1 MRIVDSLLT
10 SEGDGAEVKRL
21 FPLRAGRMNHDPF
34 VLWDH
39 FFLQKGTGFPT
50 HPHRGFEAITYIFEG
65 SMEHKDNLG
74 NHSRVYEKGAQ
85 RFTAGKGIEHSEM
98 PDLNGSTTGIQ
109 LWVNLPQRLKTLE
122 PGYQQVDAE
131 SIPEQKI
138 EGGVVRT
145 IVGDGS
151 PLQLHTPVKYQYV
164 SLLQGAKLVNDMP
177 DGFQGLLYVVEGEL
191 NVNEQTLSAGSAI
204 FFDDKDKVLSVHAQR
219 ASRYMLC
226 LGKPHKEPIHQWGPF
241 VD

>member
-39 FFLQKGTGFPT
+39 FYLKKGTGFPT

-74 NHSRVYEKGAQ
+74 NHSRVYENGAQ

-98 PDLNGSTTGIQ
+98 PDKEGNTTGIQ
-109 LWVNLPQRLKTLE
+109 LWINLPRRLKMLD
-122 PGYQQVDAE
+122 PDYQQVDAE
-131 SIPEQKI
+131 NIPVQKI
-138 EGGVVRT
+138 DGGVIRT
-145 IVGDGS
+145 IVGEGS
-151 PLQLHTPVKYQYV
+151 ALKLHTPVQYLDI
-164 SLLQGAKLVNDMP
+164 SLQQGATFTETIDDNY
-177 DGFQGLLYVVEGEL
+177 QGLLYVVEGEL
-191 NVNEQTLSAGSAI
+191 KVGKDALSAGKAVYIEEQDSVVEI
-204 FFDDKDKVLSVHAQR
+204 TSLKD
-219 ASRYMLC
+219 SRFMLC
-226 LGKPHKEPIHQWGPF
+226 IGKPHKEPIHQWGPF

>member
-1 MRIVDSLLT
+1 MRIVESVLT

-39 FFLQKGTGFPT
+39 FFLKKGTGFPT

-74 NHSRVYEKGAQ
+74 NHSRVYEGGAQ

-98 PDLNGSTTGIQ
+98 PDTEGNTSGIQ
-109 LWVNLPQRLKTLE
+109 LWINLPQRLKTLE
-122 PGYQQVDAE
+122 PEYQQVDAQD
-131 SIPEQKI
+131 IPERSI
-138 EGGVVRT
+138 DGGVVRD
-145 IVGDGS
+145 IVGESS
-151 PLQLHTPVKYQYV
+151 PLRLHTAVQYQDV
-164 SLLQGAKLVNDMP
+164 SLQQGASLTTNIAED
-177 DGFQGLLYVVEGEL
+177 FQGLLYLVSGEL
-191 NVNEQTLSAGSAI
+191 QTGKQILDEGNAI
-204 FFDDKDKVLSVHAQR
+204 YFDEADDKIAVSALKD
-219 ASRYMLC
+219 SRFMIC
-226 LGKPHKEPIHQWGPF
+226 LGKPHHEPIKQWGPF

>member
-1 MRIVDSLLT
+1 MRIVESITT

-74 NHSRVYEKGAQ
+74 NHSRVYAQGAQ

-98 PDLNGSTTGIQ
+98 PDTEGNTTGIQ
-109 LWVNLPQRLKTLE
+109 LWINLPQRLKTLD

-131 SIPEQKI
+131 NIPEYKI
-138 EGGVVRT
+138 DGGSVRT
-145 IVGDGS
+145 IVGENS
-151 PLQLHTPVKYQYV
+151 PLKLQTPVEYADIQ
-164 SLLQGAKLVNDMP
+164 LQKGASFVKELP
-177 DGFQGLLYVVEGEL
+177 DNFQGLVYVVDGEL
-191 NVNEQTLSAGSAI
+191 KTADEKVTAGTAIYLDEPDNTLEVEAI
-204 FFDDKDKVLSVHAQR
+204 QD
-219 ASRYMLC
+219 SRFMLC
-226 LGKPHKEPIHQWGPF
+226 IGKPHREPIKQWGPF

>member
-1 MRIVDSLLT
+1 VRVVESILT

-74 NHSRVYEKGAQ
+74 NHSRVFAKGAQ
-85 RFTAGKGIEHSEM
+85 RFTAGKGIEHSEV
-98 PDLNGSTTGIQ
+98 PDVNGSTTGIQ
-109 LWVNLPQRLKTLE
+109 LWINLPQRLKTLE

-131 SIPEQKI
+131 SIPEQQL
-138 EGGVVRT
+138 EGGVIRN
-145 IVGDGS
+145 IVGGSS
-151 PLQLHTPVKYQYV
+151 PLQLHTPVQYQDI
-164 SLLQGAKLVNDMP
+164 SLQRATEFMTDVP
-177 DGFQGLLYVVEGEL
+177 SEFQGLLYVVDGEL
-191 NVNEQTLSAGSAI
+191 NVNEQSLSAGEAVLI
-204 FFDDKDKVLSVHAQR
+204 DDTDSQLTIKAEQ
-219 ASRYMLC
+219 ASRFMLC
-226 LGKPHKEPIHQWGPF
+226 LGKPHKEPIKQWGPF